1 MVYYLTTAGH
11 QYPWRKALEHP
22 GAPVATRQELLSR
35 VQIIPY
41 ERFFQMRVLP
51 AGSYVF
57 ADLDR
62 LGVEATERAALLRR
76 VLRDGGPGVRL
87 FNDPIQSMRR
97 FELLRHLH
105 ARGLN
110 TFNVHR
116 LADVRQVLRFPVFI
130 RAEDGHDG
138 SLTPLLHDSEELCR
152 AIDEMVNQ
160 GKSRDNKLIVE
171 YVDCR
176 DESRMHHK
184 FSALFVCS
192 KILQATRSS
201 DPDWVVKSV
210 PWRPGPPVLALPR
223 ADHHRCL
230 DEVMRLANID
240 YGRVDYAIVGD
251 RVQVFEINTNP
262 VIWPPELLLRISRAL
277 DEERT
282 ILTHPGIR
290 CLHSGL
296 EGNRRSLVL
305 HRTRDPSHPQ
315 VAWDD
320 APRGSRRPPLET
332 METPVDRLVGP
343 TMIQAAPPRT
353 VCGPGGASSRRRSRS
368 VCVSPSR
375 TDADRRRAPPRS
387 QAAPLARLHPIAGG
401 FITADPPV
409 PNVQSDSRPRT

>member
-1 MVYYLTTAGH
+1 VVYYLTTAGH
-11 QYPWRKALEHP
+11 QYPWRTSLQHP
-22 GAPVATRQELLSR
+22 GASVATRQELLSR

-110 TFNVHR
+110 TFNVYR
-116 LADVRQVLRFPVFI
+116 LADVRQVQRFPVFI

-176 DESRMHHK
+176 DESGMHHK

-201 DPDWVVKSV
+201 DPDDWVVKSV

-230 DEVMRLANID
+230 DEVLRMANID

-282 ILTHPGIR
+282 ILRIPVSVAYTPAWKAIDGPWYY
-290 CLHSGL
+290 SGRVIHRIL
-296 EGNRRSLVL
+296 RWLGMMRHEEVVVRHLRLWKRRL
-305 HRTRDPSHPQ
+305 T
-315 VAWDD
+315 
-320 APRGSRRPPLET
+320 GSSARP
-332 METPVDRLVGP
+332 
-343 TMIQAAPPRT
+343 
-353 VCGPGGASSRRRSRS
+353 
-368 VCVSPSR
+368 
-375 TDADRRRAPPRS
+375 
-387 QAAPLARLHPIAGG
+387 
-401 FITADPPV
+401 
-409 PNVQSDSRPRT
+409 